1 MRPNLFGLI
10 LASTLCVAAAGPAH
24 AIICY
29 VVYDRNENVIYQN
42 TYPPVDMSNAGQA
55 QRDALR
61 ARGEHLTFGDINQC
75 PNVVFLTGMAGMSEI
90 KVDDVVAGL
99 PARTVYSNAAA
110 AAAAS
115 RGIPAGGPTPTG
127 SRSPVSGPGAAPP
140 TPPPPRSP
148 Y

>member
-1 MRPNLFGLI
+1 
-10 LASTLCVAAAGPAH
+10 V
-24 AIICY
+24 ICY

-75 PNVVFLTGMAGMSEI
+75 PNVVFLTGMAGVSEI

-99 PARTVYSNAAA
+99 PVRSFSTNSAA

-115 RGIPAGGPTPTG
+115 RGIPAGAPTPTG
-127 SRSPVSGPGAAPP
+127 FRSPVSSGSGTAAPAP
-140 TPPPPRSP
+140 KASS

>member
-1 MRPNLFGLI
+1 MRPRLLRLI

-24 AIICY
+24 AVICY
-29 VVYDRNENVIYQN
+29 VVYDRNENVIYQQ

-61 ARGEHLTFGDINQC
+61 ARGEHLTFGDIPQC
-75 PNVVFLTGMAGMSEI
+75 PTIVFLTGVGGMSDI

-99 PARTVYSNAAA
+99 PVRTFSTNSAA

-115 RGIPAGGPTPTG
+115 RGIPGGATTPTG
-127 SRSPVSGPGAAPP
+127 FRSPSATKPATSG
-140 TPPPPRSP
+140 

>member
-10 LASTLCVAAAGPAH
+10 LASALCVAAAGPAQ

-29 VVYDRNENVIYQN
+29 VIYDRNENVVYQN

-61 ARGEHLTFGDINQC
+61 ARGEHLTFGDIPQC
-75 PNVVFLTGMAGMSEI
+75 PNVVFLTGVGGMSDI
-90 KVDDVVAGL
+90 RVDDVVAGL
-99 PARTVYSNAAA
+99 PVRTISGNAAA

-115 RGIPAGGPTPTG
+115 HSGG
-127 SRSPVSGPGAAPP
+127 R
-140 TPPPPRSP
+140 P
-148 Y
+148 YSHRV